1 MKVKVLGVKV
11 KVLGVKV
18 KVLGVKVKVLGVKVK
33 VLGVELKVLGVELK
47 VLGVELKA
55 VEEYPSKA
63 LIIQPSIITKKQML
77 MKVMLAQTASVANIS
92 LNGTRTNTSNSTESN
107 SSSKEGAVL
116 TGIIVGSV
124 LLLTFILFMLICLTN
139 KFHTRRKRLE
149 LDKNLGRRRTKES
162 VGTSV
167 DRGRKLIPTEG
178 GKKEDLNKIREGE
191 KNETKVNEQV
201 VNIEGKKIAD
211 GGFVGSKKLH
221 DGMDGTKPSQNE
233 MKAKKGDGGGSS
245 ETNWNAVRNGNG
257 VQESLTNSSSTNKV
271 PGMVSTRHLTSRPI
285 KSSRVSPSQLYVPQS
300 SDSKQFE
307 DSPSSKTTNQA
318 TKNAGQAGKTKS
330 PFSVISST
338 TSSGPH
344 AGSETAASLFKMTP
358 VNNNINADE
367 SSRHKYVKVSQA
379 LYEPVS
385 QALYEPVSG
394 EGEKSESNNAGKNT
408 NLRNETQKPTLS
420 NDDRNDD
427 YTNDDDDDHNAEK
440 MSITENGEKGGK
452 NSVSNFSAPTATL
465 TTEKMKE
472 MMKQMNL
479 EVGNSSIIGNSTSD
493 IKKEKEGRA
502 GIKKKEDDDVRM
514 KKNRKEK
521 EGLVNKNKGSG
532 RRKGRKYKKK
542 KHGSRHEKEGER
554 IE

>member
-1 MKVKVLGVKV
+1 MKVKVAGVKVVKVKVAGVKVVKVKVAGVKVVKV

-18 KVLGVKVKVLGVKVK
+18 
-33 VLGVELKVLGVELK
+33 
-47 VLGVELKA
+47 KA

-77 MKVMLAQTASVANIS
+77 MKVMLAKTASVANVS

-124 LLLTFILFMLICLTN
+124 LLLTFILFILICLIN
-139 KFHTRRKRLE
+139 KFHTRRKKLN
-149 LDKNLGRRRTKES
+149 KNLERRKTKES

-167 DRGRKLIPTEG
+167 DIGRKLIPAEG
-178 GKKEDLNKIREGE
+178 GKKIEDLNKIREVGK

-201 VNIEGKKIAD
+201 VNIEDKKIAD

-221 DGMDGTKPSQNE
+221 NGMDRTKPSQNE
-233 MKAKKGDGGGSS
+233 MKVKGDGGGSN

-257 VQESLTNSSSTNKV
+257 VQESLTNSSSANKV
-271 PGMVSTRHLTSRPI
+271 PEMVSTRHLTSRPI
-285 KSSRVSPSQLYVPQS
+285 KSSRVSLSQLYFPQS
-300 SDSKQFE
+300 SDSEQSE

-344 AGSETAASLFKMTP
+344 AGSETAASLLKMTP
-358 VNNNINADE
+358 VNNDINANE
-367 SSRHKYVKVSQA
+367 SSRRKYVKVSQA

-385 QALYEPVSG
+385 G
-394 EGEKSESNNAGKNT
+394 KGEKSESNNAGKNK
-408 NLRNETQKPTLS
+408 NLRNETQKPTLG

-427 YTNDDDDDHNAEK
+427 YKNDDDHNAEK
-440 MSITENGEKGGK
+440 MSITENGKKGGK
-452 NSVSNFSAPTATL
+452 NSVLNFSAPTATL

-493 IKKEKEGRA
+493 IKKEKEGRTS
-502 GIKKKEDDDVRM
+502 IKKKEDDVRM
-514 KKNRKEK
+514 KTKNRKEK
-521 EGLVNKNKGSG
+521 KQEGLVNKNKGSG
-532 RRKGRKYKKK
+532 RRKGRKYNKK
-542 KHGSRHEKEGER
+542 KHGPRHEKEGER